1 MTDASFPRLPESFE
15 GMRVGA
21 MRRSAGRLAVYAAT
35 DRLDLP
41 VELHVVQSAAL
52 PGGTTPETFVSLLRR
67 AADVRHEALL
77 TYVTGGRSGDLLF
90 AVAKTQE
97 AAGLDE
103 VLARGGGLAED
114 RVAGIGLAIAGA
126 LATLERAKLRHG
138 DLTPKRILLPGR
150 GQVLLGPPRLVPVAA
165 APRNERYQSP
175 EEARGG
181 DGDIRSDLFVLGLI
195 LAEALRGEPVLKG
208 PAAEVSRTLAD
219 GRVPPD
225 GGVSLVGPALRSIL
239 FRLLAPDPAR
249 RYQTAAQAEQAL
261 LNATGG
267 AAALAAPLD
276 APAPTPIAVAPPP
289 ATPVRSPA
297 ASAPRTPPPSAARPV
312 DEERPETAPIDISVV
327 SLAASLAAPTPAAAP
342 SAAPPRPEVDPE
354 TIRRP
359 PGRLY
364 LNGRLGETFL
374 EIDESVNVGKPAGN
388 IDIVA
393 RPEPF
398 PEAEFRIERLVE
410 TDLLVAI
417 APGVR
422 LNDFPVTEK
431 ALVHGDRIAGKL
443 VAARYE
449 REARVA
455 IQAAPSGPPVG
466 QGLARAVAAA
476 GAVIALVGI
485 GIAYLRTGSPRQAA
499 DLADA
504 ARRQADAD
512 ARAAGPR
519 DAAPSAADPKEKAAQ
534 DAYERARDWVRTH
547 PEDAQG
553 ASERLR
559 AVADGHPGTGHGALA
574 SAEAADAAR
583 RARGAGGS
591 IIDGLLASTRKDA
604 EGGKLDQALLALR
617 TYAEEHPRTVA
628 GERARVHAVQL
639 EAEVL
644 GRFEADVARV
654 EALLARE
661 EPDAALRL
669 INRMMDYVP
678 DSLRDRT
685 LELRKRAEKGGG
697 PTPPKSPDPPKP
709 PETPPTPPTAGGDK
723 PTPPKP
729 GADDGAGNPTP
740 PADPE
745 KAADTAFRAARR
757 HMDSGHE
764 AEALDAFI
772 AYLKQFKG
780 TKHATKYEN
789 EVRSRIQSLSQTA
802 AGIARLFR
810 GKVEPAEKG
819 RYRITYDFAD
829 AEQMQDFRD
838 EEAFEAPPRATWKVE
853 GGLVRAPRGSGAF
866 VLDAT
871 FTNDSLVTTV
881 RVSPDRP
888 HDIGVAYVDASEPRR
903 FYLFMIQNSFFKLGK
918 GPSAQ
923 EFRENAIVLFGPG
936 MWRDTPPG
944 QIGFVRKCGSPDPSV
959 RPSEY
964 VEMRCGKVEGNVW
977 MKMDGKNQIQ
987 GSAYGDIKLE
997 FQGLQPAFFVLNSAG
1012 VFDDLVVEGTPD
1024 PEWVKTRWR
1033 AILSGL

>member
-15 GMRVGA
+15 GMRVGS

-52 PGGTTPETFVSLLRR
+52 PTATTPESFVALLRR

-90 AVAKTQE
+90 AVAKTQD

-114 RVAGIGLAIAGA
+114 RVAGIGVAIAGA

-138 DLTPKRILLPGR
+138 DLTPKRVLLPGR

-175 EEARGG
+175 EEARGA

-208 PAAEVSRTLAD
+208 PAAEVNRTLAD

-239 FRLLAPDPAR
+239 FRLLASDPAR

-267 AAALAAPLD
+267 AAAPAAPLD
-276 APAPTPIAVAPPP
+276 APVAAPIPVAPAPPP
-289 ATPVRSPA
+289 MRSPA
-297 ASAPRTPPPSAARPV
+297 AASARPAAPVAPRPV
-312 DEERPETAPIDISVV
+312 EEERPETAPIDLSVV
-327 SLAASLAAPTPAAAP
+327 SLAAALAAPTQAAAP
-342 SAAPPRPEVDPE
+342 SPPPARPEIDPE

-398 PEAEFRIERLVE
+398 PEAEFRIERLVD

-431 ALVHGDRIAGKL
+431 GLVHGDRIVGK
-443 VAARYE
+443 VVSARYE

-476 GAVIALVGI
+476 GAAIAVLGI
-485 GIAYLRTGSPRQAA
+485 GIAYLRTGAPRDAA

-504 ARRQADAD
+504 TRRQAETA
-512 ARAAGPR
+512 ARSAEPR

-547 PEDAQG
+547 PEDAAG
-553 ASERLR
+553 AAERLR
-559 AVADGHPGTGHGALA
+559 TVADAHPGTGHGALA
-574 SAEAADAAR
+574 SAEAADAVR

-604 EGGKLDQALLALR
+604 EGGKLDQALVALR

-654 EALLARE
+654 ETLLARE

-669 INRMMDYVP
+669 LNRMMDYVP
-678 DSLRDRT
+678 DSLRGRT

-697 PTPPKSPDPPKP
+697 PTPPKSPDPPKAPENP
-709 PETPPTPPTAGGDK
+709 PANPPAGGN
-723 PTPPKP
+723 PPAPPKP
-729 GADDGAGNPTP
+729 GQDEAGGGPTP

-772 AYLKQFKG
+772 AYLRQFKG

-829 AEQMQDFRD
+829 AEQLKDFRD

-871 FTNDSLVTTV
+871 FTNDSLVTTA

-888 HDIGVAYVDASEPRR
+888 HDLGIAYVDASEPRR

-964 VEMRCGKVEGNVW
+964 VELRCGKVEGNVW